1 MDTINLEIEI
11 LRENTA
17 TLAKEQAELNEQA
30 KLDEQVN
37 KVLQGADES
46 YRDGLMDELGFEY
59 KRQEAQK
66 IIAIRNV
73 LAPFPQNRIM
83 SKDAIRATCIKYGLR
98 FLPTRFFKGQLD
110 EGIGPAMEKYK
121 SYCPRGEAVTF
132 QNTPEILNDGVVNLW
147 GRPEQGRVKDG
158 PQYYIA
164 APATE
169 FVLQPVPK
177 DPLLFARLTFD
188 KFFLIHKWGTDLVLR
203 DVFKVT
209 TKENWNSIYEET
221 EADRLQANVA
231 LNQLRQSMSAGSQI
245 GALGGNA
252 QAYQDAMARMQDE
265 RNARNARLRES
276 RKPSLA
282 QRLFGGTNEGF
293 EG

>member
-1 MDTINLEIEI
+1 MDTINLETEI
-11 LRENTA
+11 IRENED

-30 KLDEQVN
+30 KLDAQVD
-37 KVLQGADES
+37 KLLQGADES
-46 YRDGLMDELGFEY
+46 YRDSLMDELGFEY
-59 KRQEAQK
+59 KRKEAQK
-66 IIAIRNV
+66 IIAIRNI
-73 LAPFPQNRIM
+73 LEPFPKNRIM

-132 QNTPEILNDGVVNLW
+132 KDAPEILNDGVVNIL
-147 GRPEQGRVKDG
+147 GRSTPGRIKDG

-209 TKENWNSIYEET
+209 TRENWNSIYEPEQRNDR
-221 EADRLQANVA
+221 ADALRLAMQAGA
-231 LNQLRQSMSAGSQI
+231 QI
-245 GALGGNA
+245 GALGGA
-252 QAYQDAMARMQDE
+252 SEISQSVARKMAADHE
-265 RNARNARLRES
+265 ARLARLREG
-276 RKPSLA
+276 RKQGAIARWFNGES
-282 QRLFGGTNEGF
+282 E
-293 EG
+293 E

>member
-1 MDTINLEIEI
+1 MDTINLETEI
-11 LRENTA
+11 LRENER
-17 TLAKEQAELNEQA
+17 TLATEQAELDEQS
-30 KLDEQVN
+30 KLDAQVN
-37 KVLQGADES
+37 KVLRGADES

-59 KRQEAQK
+59 KRKEAQK
-66 IIAIRNV
+66 IIAIRDV

-110 EGIGPAMEKYK
+110 EGIGPAMEQFK

-132 QNTPEILNDGVVNLW
+132 QNVPEILNDGVISIL
-147 GRPEQGRVKDG
+147 GRSSRGRIKDG

-209 TKENWNSIYEET
+209 TPENWNSIYEET
-221 EADRLQANVA
+221 EADRVLSNVA
-231 LNQLRQSMSAGSQI
+231 LNKLSQSMQAGAQI
-245 GALGGNA
+245 GTFGSAA
-252 QAYQDAMARMQDE
+252 QAYQDAAARAKASHYE
-265 RNARNARLRES
+265 RLQRLREN
-276 RKPSLA
+276 RKRGAFERWFNPE
-282 QRLFGGTNEGF
+282 GGD
-293 EG
+293 